1 MSKQRQDLL
10 KKYNHVVHSASICQ
24 HNEGAPF
31 KEYGVRELFWD
42 TLMMALKKK
51 DFVIAGKLFELC
63 EGKKATST
71 MTMLCD
77 IGKRLCS
84 ILVAAI
90 ENRDEETIRFLCEH
104 AWERGFFSGNV
115 RYGSMDFPDFQAFL
129 IARAI
134 ANDISPSVKSLLIS
148 TVGRNESIQWFL
160 LGLHL
165 NDIMITQG
173 IADDLEKAKTVFKDS
188 KVQIEDYSGEVATFT
203 YISAHMGSTTLSA
216 RVLRDIATKS
226 GKNVERVIVAMI
238 MGFCDRHPNSTEFV
252 SKAIHSCFFESLE
265 DERGAEVACVI
276 AKVTWDGS
284 VSNMKH
290 LPVVDGK
297 LAFDYH
303 VLSRVVCY
311 QDFSTLRFFWNMAL
325 SYGDINVP
333 RLGYGLLALL
343 GLAEER
349 RKSRQTE
356 PESCGDDKDDGDDD
370 DDDDKREEAVS
381 QTTTM
386 VNTTATTTDPPQNT
400 TTTTT
405 TTATTA
411 DDARTESSP
420 RQAVIHQ
427 RGVAIPMTGGP
438 GYNRNVRGSDIALC
452 LASLPEEGIEHFR
465 KLLNPE
471 IAEPDEEEKHEEED
485 KKKRKLNIGM
495 MSLCA
500 FIRKIRD
507 QPVKCI
513 LETKSGNKYSTTKFG
528 KIDCDMIDDD
538 KIRIII
544 RNRGIRRLTDISVDT
559 SVDIIWGE
567 NTESVGPPKISFD
580 VPDKVVLDENQCLTS
595 PSTNPIHPGRH
606 YIRVRW
612 RKECKDC
619 DLESDLES
627 VLFVFEKL

>member
-10 KKYNHVVHSASICQ
+10 KKYNQVVHVASLCQ
-24 HNEGAPF
+24 DNTSAPF
-31 KEYGVRELFWD
+31 DKKSVRELFGD
-42 TLMMALKKK
+42 ALMLALKKK
-51 DFVIAGKLFELC
+51 DFVIARKLFELC

-134 ANDISPSVKSLLIS
+134 ANDISPSVKSLLIL
-148 TVGRNESIQWFL
+148 TVGKKENIQWFL
-160 LGLHL
+160 LGMHL
-165 NDIMITQG
+165 NDIMLTQG
-173 IADDLEKAKTVFKDS
+173 IADDLKKAKTVVKDS
-188 KVQIEDYSGEVATFT
+188 EFQIEDYSGEVATFT

-226 GKNVERVIVAMI
+226 GKNVERVIIAMI
-238 MGFCDRHPNSTEFV
+238 MGFCDRHPNSPEFV

-356 PESCGDDKDDGDDD
+356 TESCDDEKDDGDES
-370 DDDDKREEAVS
+370 EEAVS
-381 QTTTM
+381 QTTSM
-386 VNTTATTTDPPQNT
+386 VNTTATTTDFPQNAT
-400 TTTTT
+400 ATT

-411 DDARTESSP
+411 DDARAEPSP
-420 RQAVIHQ
+420 RQAVIHR
-427 RGVAIPMTGGP
+427 RGVSLPTTGGP
-438 GYNRNVRGSDIALC
+438 GYDRNLRGSDTAFC
-452 LASLPEEGIEHFR
+452 LASLPEAGVESLR
-465 KLLNPE
+465 KLHNPE
-471 IAEPDEEEKHEEED
+471 IADPDEEDELD
-485 KKKRKLNIGM
+485 LVV
-495 MSLCA
+495 MSKASMVRELH
-500 FIRKIRD
+500 D
-507 QPVKCI
+507 LPVRCI
-513 LETKSGNKYSTTKFG
+513 LETKNGKKWTRTSSGTLNCDEIHDEQVRVVIRNDSLSKLTDVHVAITYYNPWGKAVRNQGRFFPLAGPLTLDVHDRLRAPTTKP
-528 KIDCDMIDDD
+528 I
-538 KIRIII
+538 
-544 RNRGIRRLTDISVDT
+544 
-559 SVDIIWGE
+559 
-567 NTESVGPPKISFD
+567 
-580 VPDKVVLDENQCLTS
+580 
-595 PSTNPIHPGRH
+595 PSGAHA
-606 YIRVRW
+606 IRVEW
-612 RKECKDC
+612 RKGCKQC
-619 DLESDLES
+619 CPESELE
-627 VLFVFEKL
+627 VVYFLFKKP